1 MTSFVLT
8 VLVVAAFLLVLTLAS
23 IFIFLGY
30 CGRMADKELEEERKQ
45 VRAKALFQDQ
55 TFD

>member
-1 MTSFVLT
+1 MNLVLT
-8 VLVVAAFLLVLTLAS
+8 VLAIAALLIVLVLVS

-30 CGRMADKELEEERKQ
+30 CDKIADREIEEERKR

>member
-1 MTSFVLT
+1 MNLVLT
-8 VLVVAAFLLVLTLAS
+8 VLVTAAILLVLILAS

-30 CGRMADKELEEERKQ
+30 CDKLADREIEEERKR

>member
-8 VLVVAAFLLVLTLAS
+8 VLVIAASVLVLVIAS
-23 IFIFLGY
+23 IAIFLGY
-30 CGRMADKELEEERKQ
+30 CDKIADREIEEERKR